1 MVNTRITPTILGAM
15 RASSAIRRFLRE
27 EECGQD
33 LAEYCL
39 ITAFLALVC
48 LGIFWHVSGGLQG
61 MWTSINNSLATGN
74 TTSSSAGGQ

>member
-1 MVNTRITPTILGAM
+1 MLSTIM
-15 RASSAIRRFLRE
+15 RFLRE

-39 ITAFLALVC
+39 ITAFIALVA

-61 MWTSINNSLATGN
+61 MWTSINTSL
-74 TTSSSAGGQ
+74 TSGAPASTAGGS